1 MAKDKAS
8 KEGNDIGV
16 DLAGNIAKAISRVL
30 STYDF
35 SPLNK
40 NLVKGLGTVDVSS
53 LLKSNNTKIRQLAAD
68 IKSSLEKGVGDM
80 SVAPTLDIA
89 PLEKAGDLVRT
100 LINLTEQA
108 NKKTTI
114 TADLYNKITEAANKL
129 VASKKIEKSAAEDI
143 AKTYQAKLPPLKVKT
158 EIEKIDISAIEA
170 QTSKLKPVDLKAS
183 ITTIDSSI
191 IEKQLPTTELKAVV
205 QSVDTKSID
214 DQVKKIDLIGLQ
226 ALVTEVDTSLV
237 QEEVSKLNPLSLTSQ
252 ISAPDGKLFQEVADA
267 QQESINLTEQQT
279 QATNNLEASQQRV
292 LAGRFDETKPLIDN
306 INATKILAEME
317 ESKIQPAK
325 DFVKFLKE
333 GKITYSQLKDV
344 VGIVTGGQGE
354 LSRAYEDSNN
364 ALVTLLRVQDA
375 INNSTTKAYENQV
388 NVNSEKEFSNLLADK
403 GVRYAMELLTEEQK
417 LSTRENLSYKT
428 ALAATEKQRKAAEDL
443 VGARSEL
450 LGLLNSEAAAHN
462 LSIGAIDA
470 INKALQDEENLIQ
483 STAEAYGYKGK
494 LLDYVTAQLEEGL
507 TIEQVRGSAG
517 YKSLELLQD
526 ETKKRSAL
534 LQSQAEGVNLAKE
547 LGKAESNQNALLRE
561 TLQHSNTFLFQQVDV
576 EKVLQDQVDT
586 RKHLLEIAERDG
598 AAGEGARALLK
609 SENELFSQRVDL
621 AGHQGEAA
629 AYVVEQLKNGRELT
643 AIQNDETLKT
653 LEAQQKS
660 IDFRKKD
667 LELQNLTKK
676 RIEEI
681 KKSHDGI
688 KDRIKQTL
696 DFSKQLAK
704 DPKALGMF
712 AAAQVGIGL
721 HKANHAMHELVD
733 SGMQA
738 GEAVHVMADGIS
750 VMSVLGL
757 SKVSGVNKELIA
769 QFGTMNVL
777 TKDQRHTIGEMAT
790 KFGLAEQEA
799 VNLTMAIS
807 RMPGESADTATNFAN
822 TAKHVGK
829 MSGVMPSQIMKE
841 MAKNSGL
848 MSTYS
853 KGGAEGFAKAAAQ
866 AKKMGVELSSVLSA
880 AEKTLD
886 FENSINAQM
895 EASLLI
901 GKSMNFDKMR
911 AAALSGDA
919 NAIMEEQAAIMQ
931 QVGSL
936 DNMNV
941 LQKKK
946 LAEAMGLTV
955 DELTKMNEAQQFQN
969 KYFGENA
976 SAFDNVVGGVMK
988 YGGAA
993 VDFVAKN
1000 GMMILG
1006 VIQATTQIMALR
1018 AVKAANTAATL
1029 TDTTVT
1035 NANTT
1040 AQKLSATQLKAYQ
1053 TLRAA
1058 NIPAQQAMTMARN
1071 ADTTSLG
1078 TNTGAQNLNQTVA
1091 KKGILTKIAERT
1103 QRLLGIATTTAET
1116 GSENLGALSKQKN
1129 TGLTSMQTLTENA
1142 RRFGRMLG
1150 LGVTTTEIGLENAS
1164 TATKGRGVI
1173 ATLALNAATLV
1184 RNVVVGAGNLI
1195 LGAANVLLSLFGV
1208 NTATAGTAG
1217 AGAAPGLVAFGIA
1230 LGTAGAAAA
1239 PAIPI
1244 ILAFGAAILL
1254 ATPAIYVLGEVLKV
1268 VATVIGNVL
1277 MKALEM
1283 LPAIIGSVAAGFVTI
1298 FSTLAQNWQILIP
1311 VGVGLVTVAAGLTA
1325 MGAAGFFAYP
1335 GLLLAGLGLMA
1346 MVPGLTL
1353 INMLTQ
1359 TGGVTALTT
1368 ALVGLGA
1375 AGPGLALVG
1384 ASLAVVAA
1392 SLGGMA
1398 IAGLAAMPI
1407 IGALAGL
1414 ATVAPMLAGLG
1425 NLFGGGEKQ
1434 EGSTQTVTQTNTGGG
1449 DKEDKMS
1456 ILIEEIRGLRSEM
1469 SKGGT
1474 INMDGK
1480 KVGDVLRLAMNTSGV
1495 R

>member
-8 KEGNDIGV
+8 KEGSDIGV
-16 DLAGNIAKAISRVL
+16 DLASNIAKAITRVL

-40 NLVKGLGTVDVSS
+40 SLTKGMGTIDVSS
-53 LLKSNNTKIRQLAAD
+53 LIKSSDAKIKQLAVD
-68 IKSSLEKGVGDM
+68 IKSSLEKSVGNV
-80 SVAPTLDIA
+80 SITPTLDTT

-100 LINLTEQA
+100 LVNLTEEA
-108 NKKTTI
+108 NKKTAI
-114 TADLYNKITEAANKL
+114 TADLYEKITATANEL
-129 VASKKIEKSAAEDI
+129 VASKRMEKEAAESL
-143 AKTYQAKLPPLKVKT
+143 AKAYEAKLPPTPDVNPFQDIANVQQQIVDSTATQALNYSRIDAEQVKQVPRGEEILKLLKQAKLQHKDIDTLVGAMTQGQYKLVEAHKSSKVVLAGVT
-158 EIEKIDISAIEA
+158 DESKIQKILNDTLLQQGVTQLGVIRQQGASAKELTAADQKQYQALENTLTARELLIDAAQQLVDAEGNQLASANILTNVLEDELDLVDSIAASYGLSGKAAQFFSEKIKEGADPAE
-170 QTSKLKPVDLKAS
+170 
-183 ITTIDSSI
+183 I
-191 IEKQLPTTELKAVV
+191 IRSTELEAVKV
-205 QSVDTKSID
+205 MEKSIETRKKILGAQGEGISLNNKLQD
-214 DQVKKIDLIGLQ
+214 SYENVNKLLEQTLQHSNLIFFEQVDVTKALEDQKRLRIDLIGL
-226 ALVTEVDTSLV
+226 
-237 QEEVSKLNPLSLTSQ
+237 
-252 ISAPDGKLFQEVADA
+252 A
-267 QQESINLTEQQT
+267 QQE
-279 QATNNLEASQQRV
+279 
-292 LAGRFDETKPLIDN
+292 
-306 INATKILAEME
+306 
-317 ESKIQPAK
+317 
-325 DFVKFLKE
+325 
-333 GKITYSQLKDV
+333 
-344 VGIVTGGQGE
+344 
-354 LSRAYEDSNN
+354 
-364 ALVTLLRVQDA
+364 
-375 INNSTTKAYENQV
+375 
-388 NVNSEKEFSNLLADK
+388 
-403 GVRYAMELLTEEQK
+403 
-417 LSTRENLSYKT
+417 
-428 ALAATEKQRKAAEDL
+428 
-443 VGARSEL
+443 
-450 LGLLNSEAAAHN
+450 
-462 LSIGAIDA
+462 
-470 INKALQDEENLIQ
+470 
-483 STAEAYGYKGK
+483 
-494 LLDYVTAQLEEGL
+494 
-507 TIEQVRGSAG
+507 
-517 YKSLELLQD
+517 
-526 ETKKRSAL
+526 
-534 LQSQAEGVNLAKE
+534 
-547 LGKAESNQNALLRE
+547 
-561 TLQHSNTFLFQQVDV
+561 
-576 EKVLQDQVDT
+576 
-586 RKHLLEIAERDG
+586 G
-598 AAGEGARALLK
+598 AAGEGARALMQA
-609 SENELFSQRVDL
+609 EVGLFNQQVDL
-621 AGHQGEAA
+621 LGYQGESA
-629 AYVVEQLKNGRELT
+629 AYVVEQLKKGRDISS
-643 AIQNDETLKT
+643 IQKDQQLEILET
-653 LEAQQKS
+653 QQKS

-667 LELQNLTKK
+667 LELQSLTKK

-696 DFSKQLAK
+696 DFSKELAK

-757 SKVSGVNKELIA
+757 SKVSGINKELIN

-790 KFGLAEQEA
+790 KFGLAEKEA
-799 VNLTMAIS
+799 VDLTMAIS

-1040 AQKLSATQLKAYQ
+1040 AQKLSTTQLKAYQ
-1053 TLRAA
+1053 ALRAA

-1116 GSENLGALSKQKN
+1116 GSENLSAISKQKN

-1150 LGVTTTEIGLENAS
+1150 LGVTTTENALENTS
-1164 TATKGRGVI
+1164 TATKGRGII

-1184 RNVVVGAGNLI
+1184 RNVIVGAGNVV
-1195 LGAANVLLSLFGV
+1195 LGLANGLLTLFGV
-1208 NTATAGTAG
+1208 NTATAGAAG
-1217 AGAAPGLVAFGIA
+1217 AGAAPGIVAFGTAIGA
-1230 LGTAGAAAA
+1230 AGAAMV

-1244 ILAFGAAILL
+1244 ILAIGAALWMAQGSI
-1254 ATPAIYVLGEVLKV
+1254 AVFGEVLKTVAV
-1268 VATVIGNVL
+1268 VVGNVL

-1311 VGVGLVTVAAGLTA
+1311 VGVGLVTVAAGLTS

-1359 TGGVTALTT
+1359 TGGIMTLTT

-1414 ATVAPMLAGLG
+1414 AAVAPMLAGLG

-1434 EGSTQTVTQTNTGGG
+1434 EGNTQTITQTAAGGG
-1449 DKEDKMS
+1449 DKEDKMN
-1456 ILIEEIRGLRSEM
+1456 ILIEEIRGLRIEM
-1469 SKGGT
+1469 SKGGVV
-1474 INMDGK
+1474 NMDGR
-1480 KVGDVLRLAMNTSGV
+1480 KVGEAIRLRLNTGGIT
-1495 R
+1495 